1 MNLNEARQSYRKN
14 TTRAKKPLLQH
25 DFPGGHS
32 HILVLLSQNHSPP
45 GSADQHGKAPRPGPG
60 SPAGPIVWQLQV
72 PPLCSRRAI
81 VVFLKRTE
89 ELVWFCFISFGFFF
103 L

>member
-1 MNLNEARQSYRKN
+1 MPRSLYFSMISLEGAVTSSCCFHRTIPR
-14 TTRAKKPLLQH
+14 LGLQI
-25 DFPGGHS
+25 S
-32 HILVLLSQNHSPP
+32 TERPP
-45 GSADQHGKAPRPGPG
+45 GPGPG

-89 ELVWFCFISFGFFF
+89 ELAWFCFISFGFLFF

>member
-1 MNLNEARQSYRKN
+1 MPRSLYFSMISLEGAVTSSCCFHR
-14 TTRAKKPLLQH
+14 TIP
-25 DFPGGHS
+25 
-32 HILVLLSQNHSPP
+32 PP

-89 ELVWFCFISFGFFF
+89 ELAWFCFISFGFFF